1 MYVTTKHLARGKDKA
16 NEGGDAEETA
26 WAEKCNGGKERRE
39 VEGEWQKTGDKKKAM
54 KRKWKGSGRKG
65 KASNNEPFEF

>member
-39 VEGEWQKTGDKKKAM
+39 VEGE
-54 KRKWKGSGRKG
+54 
-65 KASNNEPFEF
+65 